1 MVHFLSDLGHRVA
14 LKEVKAEN
22 MLPVSP
28 SLAYRQM
35 QEDFRCLT
43 GRCRRTLVLRD
54 GGSPVLYWRNIFA
67 MCELNC
73 RA

>member
-22 MLPVSP
+22 KLPVSP

-35 QEDFRCLT
+35 QEDFRCLQA
-43 GRCRRTLVLRD
+43 D
-54 GGSPVLYWRNIFA
+54 AGGL
-67 MCELNC
+67 
-73 RA
+73 

>member
-35 QEDFRCLT
+35 QEDFSAQRWWVSCA
-43 GRCRRTLVLRD
+43 VLEKHLCH
-54 GGSPVLYWRNIFA
+54 V
-67 MCELNC
+67 
-73 RA
+73 